1 MKTDNRAPA
10 LMLTP
15 AEKIPLQSWMICE
28 ETQAVLSALRGEGR
42 REKNTSAAPAALAP
56 AALFVGGSVRNAL
69 LGQAVEDIDI
79 ATPHLPEMVM
89 ALLEGQGIKA
99 IPTGIDHGTVTAVL
113 NGRHFEI
120 TTLRKD
126 VSTDGRRAVVAYTD
140 DWAQDA
146 ARRDFTMN
154 TLLADDTGQIFDPL
168 GCGLDDLRARKIT
181 FVGQADARIK
191 EDYLRILRY
200 FRFHAQYGFAL
211 SAEAADFKACTE
223 NADGLARLSKERI
236 TQEFFKILAAD
247 NSAEILR
254 VMLAHQILPAFAP
267 LATHMTLLKDVCNF
281 QKNYGLI
288 SLSARLYVL
297 GGCAAANHSP
307 LPPPI
312 LETLLIPKVFQKDAA
327 TYQQALS
334 MDDMAEPRTVRR
346 VLYRC
351 GRMAAAQVLMISLAQ
366 DRVMNGYVPKALEII
381 QNWDIP
387 DCPVSG
393 EDMIKAGI
401 PSGPQ
406 IGDIL
411 ERLEQHWIE
420 SDFTLSKDR
429 LMSML

>member
-1 MKTDNRAPA
+1 MVNDTSPYAA
-10 LMLTP
+10 LLSP

-28 ETQAVLSALRGEGR
+28 ETQAVLSALRG
-42 REKNTSAAPAALAP
+42 KDTASNPATASHT
-56 AALFVGGSVRNAL
+56 ALFVGGSVRNAL
-69 LGQAVEDIDI
+69 LGQVVEDIDI
-79 ATPHLPEMVM
+79 ATPHPPDTVM

-140 DWAQDA
+140 NWAEDA

-168 GCGLDDLRARKIT
+168 RCGLDDLRAGKIV
-181 FVGQADARIK
+181 FVGEADSRIK

-211 SAEAADFKACTE
+211 SVEASDFKACAE
-223 NADGLARLSKERI
+223 NAEGLARLSKERI

-247 NSAEILR
+247 NSAEVIE
-254 VMLAHQILPAFAP
+254 VMLAHRILPAFTA
-267 LATHMTLLKDVCNF
+267 LAAHMTLLRDTCNF

-288 SLSARLYVL
+288 SLSARLFVF
-297 GGCAAANHSP
+297 GGAAASNHPP
-307 LPPPI
+307 LPPSV

-327 TYQQALS
+327 AYQQALS
-334 MDDMAEPRTVRR
+334 MDDMAEPRAVRR
-346 VLYRC
+346 VVYRC
-351 GRMAAAQVLMISLAQ
+351 GRMAAAQALMISLAQ
-366 DRVMNGYVPKALEII
+366 DRVMNGYAPKALESI

-406 IGDIL
+406 IGDML

-429 LMSML
+429 LLSIIYLNL